1 MGDLGIT
8 HSLHRKEAGNEFLFK
23 FFIPVKESLPGPI
36 QELVRE
42 DTSH

>member
-8 HSLHRKEAGNEFLFK
+8 HSWHEKETDNEFLFK
-23 FFIPVKESLPGPI
+23 FFIPVKEILPGPI